1 LDLSYVSK
9 QKYGRM
15 RELDNQ
21 QLSLKIDLF
30 ERLNG
35 KEFIENLFEYSD
47 SNEGVVPENFKNVVY
62 FLKN

>member
-47 SNEGVVPENFKNVVY
+47 SNEGVVPEKF
-62 FLKN
+62 